1 MARQPKSAGESSATH
16 ESMEDEIRSLAYQLY
31 CEGGYQNGRDVA
43 YWLQAEKQV
52 LVRRKAHLRKVL

>member
-1 MARQPKSAGESSATH
+1 MAKQLKAAGGSSTTH
-16 ESMEDEIRSLAYQLY
+16 ESMEDEIRNLAYQLY
-31 CEGGYQNGRDVA
+31 CEGGYQNGRDIE

>member
-1 MARQPKSAGESSATH
+1 MARQPKAAGGSSSMQ
-16 ESMEDEIRSLAYQLY
+16 ESMQDEIRSLAYQLY
-31 CEGGYQNGRDVA
+31 CDGGYQTGCDVE